1 MATINQMVANRLPD
15 EAELFAGSLDSFIEE
30 SGALAGFEGVAEDD
44 MTILQK
50 SLIADMTAKALILP
64 SMSKYKKAMASA
76 EGDGAGKAEW
86 VDKLKFLK
94 EMGSKLDADILEKK
108 AGVGTSVDT
117 GIPMMVVTDD

>member
-1 MATINQMVANRLPD
+1 MATIKKMVENRLPD

-50 SLIADMTAKALILP
+50 SLIADMSAKALILP

-94 EMGSKLDADILEKK
+94 SMDAKLDADILEKK
-108 AGVGTSVDT
+108 AGAGTSVDT
-117 GIPMMVVTDD
+117 GIPMVVVTDD